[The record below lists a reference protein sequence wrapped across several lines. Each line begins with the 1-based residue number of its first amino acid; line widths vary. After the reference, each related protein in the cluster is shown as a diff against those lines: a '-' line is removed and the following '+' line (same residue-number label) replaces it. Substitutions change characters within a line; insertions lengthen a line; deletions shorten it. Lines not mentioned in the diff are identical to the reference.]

1 MPLPVTAAAALAGR
15 LLLAAIFLHEAW
27 SKLTG
32 YSAALAYMQAFG
44 VPGQLLPLAI
54 AVELGCGVLILCG
67 YHTRAAALLLAG
79 FCLVTAVLFHTKF
92 GDRNQLLHFEKDLAI
107 AGGLLVL
114 FAHGGGAWALDAL
127 RSAPAIRFALDGL
140 GGDLADVLIVTID
153 EVAALTEL
161 RFDLSRCGTL
171 GWQCLAL
178 YGQGEGI
185 AVDVSKAREN
195 AAPDRRLLSEQD

>member
-32 YSAALAYMQAFG
+32 YSAALTYMQAFG

-79 FCLVTAVLFHTKF
+79 FCLVTAALFHAKF
-92 GDRNQLLHFEKDLAI
+92 GDRQILLEMQELVAI

-127 RSAPAIRFALDGL
+127 RASQRRREPAAGAREER
-140 GGDLADVLIVTID
+140 VTIPSP
-153 EVAALTEL
+153 
-161 RFDLSRCGTL
+161 R
-171 GWQCLAL
+171 
-178 YGQGEGI
+178 
-185 AVDVSKAREN
+185 AR
-195 AAPDRRLLSEQD
+195 

>member
-92 GDRNQLLHFEKDLAI
+92 GDRNQLLHWRSP
-107 AGGLLVL
+107 AG
-114 FAHGGGAWALDAL
+114 FSCCSRTAAAHGPSTRCAHREGEGS
-127 RSAPAIRFALDGL
+127 RGSGL
-140 GGDLADVLIVTID
+140 GKKELPSEARVLVN
-153 EVAALTEL
+153 LL
-161 RFDLSRCGTL
+161 RRPPERHRHCRAFGRCTV
-171 GWQCLAL
+171 
-178 YGQGEGI
+178 EPF
-185 AVDVSKAREN
+185 
-195 AAPDRRLLSEQD
+195 AAPRD